1 MIIQSLIGIAAL
13 ILIAIPF
20 SESIQKIKVKFIIYA
35 LLIQTSLAFILLE
48 IPFISS
54 FFDVMSMAVESLRL
68 SAIEGSS
75 FVFGYLGGG
84 DAPFEVSNNQNLPIF
99 AFTFLPMLIF
109 LSALSALLWHWKIL
123 PFLIKLLAKLFEKPL
138 DAKGPIGLAATANIF
153 LGQLEAPLLIK
164 PYLNKMN
171 QRDLLIIMTVGM
183 STIAGSVMVLYITWL
198 DDKFTGVIGHFLTA
212 SILSVPAAIM
222 FSNILIPSAQT
233 ELKTAKE
240 DLKMYESSMDAI
252 SVGTKD
258 GLNMFLS
265 VIASLIVFLSLV
277 ALADFIL
284 GIFPDVYGEPISL
297 QRIAAFIFAPIAWLM
312 GIPFAEI
319 IPAGNLLGTK
329 TIFNELIAFNDLRD
343 LDTNVL
349 SERSQLIM
357 LYGICGFANISSV
370 GILLG
375 GLSAICP
382 DIRGTLLKIA
392 FRALFAATLAS
403 CLTGTVVS
411 LFI

>member
-1 MIIQSLIGIAAL
+1 MIIQSLIGIVVL
-13 ILIAIPF
+13 ILIALPF
-20 SESIQKIKVKFIIYA
+20 SESIQEIKVKFISYA
-35 LLIQTSLAFILLE
+35 LLIQISLAFILLE

-54 FFDVMSMAVESLRL
+54 FFDVMSIAVESLRL

-84 DAPFEVSNNQNLPIF
+84 EAPFEVSNNQNLPIF

-198 DDKFTGVIGHFLTA
+198 DDKFSGVIGHFLTA

-277 ALADFIL
+277 ALADFML
-284 GIFPDVYGEPISL
+284 GIIPNVYGEPISL

-312 GIPFAEI
+312 GIPFSEI

-343 LDTNVL
+343 LDTNIL

-392 FRALFAATLAS
+392 FRGLFAATLAS

>member
-1 MIIQSLIGIAAL
+1 MIIQSLIGIVVL
-13 ILIAIPF
+13 ILIALPF
-20 SESIQKIKVKFIIYA
+20 SESIQEIKVKFIIYA

-54 FFDVMSMAVESLRL
+54 FFDVMSIAVESLRL

-84 DAPFEVSNNQNLPIF
+84 EAPFEVSNNQNLPIF

-198 DDKFTGVIGHFLTA
+198 DDKYSGVIGHFLTA

-277 ALADFIL
+277 ALADFML
-284 GIFPDVYGEPISL
+284 GIIPNVYGEPLSL

-312 GIPFAEI
+312 GIPFSEI

-343 LDTNVL
+343 LDTNIL

>member
-1 MIIQSLIGIAAL
+1 MIIQSLIGIVTL
-13 ILIAIPF
+13 IFIAIPF
-20 SESIQKIKVKFIIYA
+20 SESIQKIKVKFIVYA

-123 PFLIKLLAKLFEKPL
+123 PFLIMLLAKLFEKPL

-284 GIFPDVYGEPISL
+284 GIFPNVYGEPISL
-297 QRIAAFIFAPIAWLM
+297 QRIAAFIFAPIVWLM
-312 GIPFAEI
+312 GIPFSEI

-343 LDTNVL
+343 LDTNIL

-411 LFI
+411 LFV

>member
-1 MIIQSLIGIAAL
+1 MIIQSLIGIVAL

-171 QRDLLIIMTVGM
+171 QRDLLIIMTFGM

-284 GIFPDVYGEPISL
+284 GIFPNVYGEPISL

>member
-1 MIIQSLIGIAAL
+1 MIIQSLIGIVVL
-13 ILIAIPF
+13 ILIALPF
-20 SESIQKIKVKFIIYA
+20 SESIQEIKVKFIIYA
-35 LLIQTSLAFILLE
+35 LLIQTSLAFILIE

-54 FFDVMSMAVESLRL
+54 FFDVMSIAVESLRL

-84 DAPFEVSNNQNLPIF
+84 EAPFEVSNNQNLPIF

-198 DDKFTGVIGHFLTA
+198 DDKFSGVIGHFLTA

-277 ALADFIL
+277 ALADFML
-284 GIFPDVYGEPISL
+284 GIIPNVYGEPLSL

-312 GIPFAEI
+312 GIPFSEI

-343 LDTNVL
+343 LDTDIL

>member
-1 MIIQSLIGIAAL
+1 MIIQSLIGIVVL
-13 ILIAIPF
+13 ILIALPF
-20 SESIQKIKVKFIIYA
+20 SESIQEIKVKFISYA

-54 FFDVMSMAVESLRL
+54 FFDVMSIAVESLRL

-84 DAPFEVSNNQNLPIF
+84 EAPFEVSNNQNLPIF

-123 PFLIKLLAKLFEKPL
+123 PFLIKLLAKLIEKPL

-198 DDKFTGVIGHFLTA
+198 DDKFLGVIGHFLTA

-240 DLKMYESSMDAI
+240 DLKMYEGSMDAI

-277 ALADFIL
+277 ALADFML
-284 GIFPDVYGEPISL
+284 GIIPNVYGEPLSL

-319 IPAGNLLGTK
+319 IPAGNLLVQK
-329 TIFNELIAFNDLRD
+329 QFL
-343 LDTNVL
+343 TN
-349 SERSQLIM
+349 
-357 LYGICGFANISSV
+357 
-370 GILLG
+370 
-375 GLSAICP
+375 
-382 DIRGTLLKIA
+382 
-392 FRALFAATLAS
+392 
-403 CLTGTVVS
+403 
-411 LFI
+411 

>member
-1 MIIQSLIGIAAL
+1 MIIQSLIGIVAL

-240 DLKMYESSMDAI
+240 DLKMYDSSMDAI

-284 GIFPDVYGEPISL
+284 GIFPNVYGESISL

-343 LDTNVL
+343 LDTIIL

>member
-1 MIIQSLIGIAAL
+1 MIIQSLIGIVVL
-13 ILIAIPF
+13 ILIALPF
-20 SESIQKIKVKFIIYA
+20 SESIQKIKVKFISYA
-35 LLIQTSLAFILLE
+35 LLIQISLAFILLE

-54 FFDVMSMAVESLRL
+54 FFDVMSIAVESLRL

-84 DAPFEVSNNQNLPIF
+84 EAPFEVSNNQNLPIF

-198 DDKFTGVIGHFLTA
+198 DDKFSGVIGHFLTA

-277 ALADFIL
+277 ALADFML
-284 GIFPDVYGEPISL
+284 GIIPNVYGEPLSL

-312 GIPFAEI
+312 GIPFSEI

-343 LDTNVL
+343 LDTNIL

>member
-1 MIIQSLIGIAAL
+1 MIIQSLIGIVVL
-13 ILIAIPF
+13 ILIALPF
-20 SESIQKIKVKFIIYA
+20 SKSIQEIKVKFIIYA

-54 FFDVMSMAVESLRL
+54 FFDVMSIAVESLRL

-84 DAPFEVSNNQNLPIF
+84 EAPFEVSNNQNLPIF

-198 DDKFTGVIGHFLTA
+198 DDKFSGVIGHFLTA

-277 ALADFIL
+277 ALADFML
-284 GIFPDVYGEPISL
+284 GIIPNVYGEPLSL

-312 GIPFAEI
+312 GIPFSEI

-343 LDTNVL
+343 LDTNIL

>member
-1 MIIQSLIGIAAL
+1 MIVQSLIGIVGL
-13 ILIAIPF
+13 ILISLPF
-20 SESIQKIKVKFIIYA
+20 SESIQKIKVKFIIFA
-35 LLIQTSLAFILLE
+35 LFIQISLAFLLLE

-84 DAPFEVSNNQNLPIF
+84 DAPFEISNNQNLPIF

-123 PFLIKLLAKLFEKPL
+123 PLLIKLLAKLFERPL

-198 DDKFTGVIGHFLTA
+198 DNKFSGVIGHFLTA

-233 ELKTAKE
+233 ELKTVKE

-277 ALADFIL
+277 ALADFL
-284 GIFPDVYGEPISL
+284 LAIFPNVYGEPISL
-297 QRIAAFIFAPIAWLM
+297 QRIAALIFAPIAWLM

-329 TIFNELIAFNDLRD
+329 TIFNELIAFNDLRE
-343 LDTNVL
+343 LNTSIL

>member
-1 MIIQSLIGIAAL
+1 MIIQSLIGIVVL
-13 ILIAIPF
+13 ILIALPF
-20 SESIQKIKVKFIIYA
+20 SESIQEIKVKFIIYA
-35 LLIQTSLAFILLE
+35 LLIQTSLAFILIE

-54 FFDVMSMAVESLRL
+54 FFDVMSIAVESLRL

-84 DAPFEVSNNQNLPIF
+84 EAPFEVSNNQNLPIF

-198 DDKFTGVIGHFLTA
+198 DDKFSGVIGHFLTA

-277 ALADFIL
+277 ALADFML
-284 GIFPDVYGEPISL
+284 GIIPNVYGEPLSL

-312 GIPFAEI
+312 GIPFSEI

-343 LDTNVL
+343 LDTNIL
-349 SERSQLIM
+349 GERSQLIM

>member
-1 MIIQSLIGIAAL
+1 MIIQSLIGIVVL
-13 ILIAIPF
+13 ILIALPF

-35 LLIQTSLAFILLE
+35 LLIQISLAFILLE

-54 FFDVMSMAVESLRL
+54 FFDVMSIAVESLRL

-84 DAPFEVSNNQNLPIF
+84 EAPFEVSNNQNLPIF

-198 DDKFTGVIGHFLTA
+198 DDKFSGVIGHFLTA

-277 ALADFIL
+277 ALADFML
-284 GIFPDVYGEPISL
+284 GIIPNVYGEPLSL

-312 GIPFAEI
+312 GIPFSEI

-343 LDTNVL
+343 LDTNIL

>member
-1 MIIQSLIGIAAL
+1 MIIQSLIGIVVL
-13 ILIAIPF
+13 ILIAFPF
-20 SESIQKIKVKFIIYA
+20 SESIQEIKVKFIIYD
-35 LLIQTSLAFILLE
+35 LLIQTSLAFILIE

-54 FFDVMSMAVESLRL
+54 FFDVMSIAVESLRL

-84 DAPFEVSNNQNLPIF
+84 EAPFEVSNNQNLPIF

-109 LSALSALLWHWKIL
+109 LSALSALLWHWKLL

-198 DDKFTGVIGHFLTA
+198 DDKFSGVIGHFLTA

-277 ALADFIL
+277 ALADFML
-284 GIFPDVYGEPISL
+284 GIIPNVYGEPLSL

-312 GIPFAEI
+312 GIPFSEI

-343 LDTNVL
+343 LDTNIL

>member
-1 MIIQSLIGIAAL
+1 MIIQSLIGIVVL
-13 ILIAIPF
+13 ILIALPF
-20 SESIQKIKVKFIIYA
+20 SESIQEIKVKFIIYA
-35 LLIQTSLAFILLE
+35 LLIQTSLAFILIE

-54 FFDVMSMAVESLRL
+54 FFDVMSIAVESLRL

-84 DAPFEVSNNQNLPIF
+84 EAPFEVSNNQNLPIF

-198 DDKFTGVIGHFLTA
+198 DDKFLGVIGHFLTA

-277 ALADFIL
+277 ALADFML
-284 GIFPDVYGEPISL
+284 GIIPNVYGEPLSL

-312 GIPFAEI
+312 GIPFSEI

-343 LDTNVL
+343 LDTNIL

>member
-1 MIIQSLIGIAAL
+1 MIIQSLIGIVAL

-123 PFLIKLLAKLFEKPL
+123 PFLIKLLAKLFENPL

-198 DDKFTGVIGHFLTA
+198 DDKFTGVISHFLTA

-284 GIFPDVYGEPISL
+284 GIFPNVYGEPISL

>member
-1 MIIQSLIGIAAL
+1 MIIQSLIGIVVL
-13 ILIAIPF
+13 ILIALPF
-20 SESIQKIKVKFIIYA
+20 SESIQEIKVKFIIYA

-54 FFDVMSMAVESLRL
+54 FFDVMSIAVESLRL

-84 DAPFEVSNNQNLPIF
+84 EAPFEVSNNQNLPIF

-198 DDKFTGVIGHFLTA
+198 DDKFSGVIGHFLTA

-277 ALADFIL
+277 ALADFML
-284 GIFPDVYGEPISL
+284 GIIPNVYGEPISL

-312 GIPFAEI
+312 GIPFSEI

-343 LDTNVL
+343 LDTNIL

-357 LYGICGFANISSV
+357 LFGICGFANISSV

-375 GLSAICP
+375 GLSALCP

>member
-1 MIIQSLIGIAAL
+1 MIIQSLIGIVVL
-13 ILIAIPF
+13 ILIALPF
-20 SESIQKIKVKFIIYA
+20 SESIQEIKVKFIIYA

-54 FFDVMSMAVESLRL
+54 FFDVMSIAVESLRL

-84 DAPFEVSNNQNLPIF
+84 EAPFEVSNNQNLPIF

-183 STIAGSVMVLYITWL
+183 STIDGSVMVLYITWL
-198 DDKFTGVIGHFLTA
+198 DYKFSGVIGHFLTA

-233 ELKTAKE
+233 ELNTAKE

-277 ALADFIL
+277 ALADFML
-284 GIFPDVYGEPISL
+284 GIIPNVYGEPLSL

-312 GIPFAEI
+312 GIPFSEI

-343 LDTNVL
+343 LDTNIL

>member
-1 MIIQSLIGIAAL
+1 MIIQSLIGIVVL
-13 ILIAIPF
+13 ILIALPF
-20 SESIQKIKVKFIIYA
+20 SESIQEIKVKFIIYA

-54 FFDVMSMAVESLRL
+54 FFDVMSIAVESLRL

-84 DAPFEVSNNQNLPIF
+84 EAPFEVSNNQNLPIF

-198 DDKFTGVIGHFLTA
+198 DDKFSGVIGHFLTA

-277 ALADFIL
+277 ALADFML
-284 GIFPDVYGEPISL
+284 GIIPNVYGERISL

-312 GIPFAEI
+312 GIPFSEI

-343 LDTNVL
+343 LDTNIL

>member
-1 MIIQSLIGIAAL
+1 MIIQSLIGIVAL

-48 IPFISS
+48 IPFIST

-84 DAPFEVSNNQNLPIF
+84 EAPFEVSNNQNLPIF

-233 ELKTAKE
+233 ELKPAKE

-284 GIFPDVYGEPISL
+284 GIFPNVYGEPISL

-343 LDTNVL
+343 LDSNIL

>member
-1 MIIQSLIGIAAL
+1 MIIQSLIGIVVL
-13 ILIAIPF
+13 ILIALPF
-20 SESIQKIKVKFIIYA
+20 SESIQEIKVKFIIYA
-35 LLIQTSLAFILLE
+35 LLIQTSLAFILIE

-54 FFDVMSMAVESLRL
+54 FFDVMSIAVESLRL

-84 DAPFEVSNNQNLPIF
+84 EAPFEVSNNQDLPIF

-198 DDKFTGVIGHFLTA
+198 DEKFSGVIGHFLTA

-277 ALADFIL
+277 ALADFML
-284 GIFPDVYGEPISL
+284 GIIPNVYGEPLSL

-312 GIPFAEI
+312 GIPFSEI

-343 LDTNVL
+343 LDTNIL

>member
-1 MIIQSLIGIAAL
+1 MIIQSLIGIVVL
-13 ILIAIPF
+13 ILIALPF
-20 SESIQKIKVKFIIYA
+20 SESIQEIKVKFIIYA
-35 LLIQTSLAFILLE
+35 LLIQTSLAFILIE

-54 FFDVMSMAVESLRL
+54 FFDVMSIAVESLRL

-84 DAPFEVSNNQNLPIF
+84 EAPFEVSNNQNLPIF

-198 DDKFTGVIGHFLTA
+198 DDKFSGVIGHFLTA

-277 ALADFIL
+277 ALADFML
-284 GIFPDVYGEPISL
+284 GIIPNVYGEPLSL

-312 GIPFAEI
+312 GIPFSEI
-319 IPAGNLLGTK
+319 IPAANLLGTK

-343 LDTNVL
+343 LDTNIL

>member
-1 MIIQSLIGIAAL
+1 MIIQSLIGIVAL

-20 SESIQKIKVKFIIYA
+20 SESLQKIKVKFIIYA

-284 GIFPDVYGEPISL
+284 GIFPNVYGEPISL

-343 LDTNVL
+343 LDTNIL

>member
-1 MIIQSLIGIAAL
+1 MIIQSLIGIVTL
-13 ILIAIPF
+13 IFIAIPF
-20 SESIQKIKVKFIIYA
+20 SESIQKIKVKFIVYA

-138 DAKGPIGLAATANIF
+138 DAKGPIGLAASANIF

-284 GIFPDVYGEPISL
+284 GIFPNVYGEPISL

-312 GIPFAEI
+312 GIPFSEI

-343 LDTNVL
+343 LDTNIL

-411 LFI
+411 LFV

>member
-1 MIIQSLIGIAAL
+1 MIVQSLIGIVGL
-13 ILIAIPF
+13 ILISLPF
-20 SESIQKIKVKFIIYA
+20 SESIQKIKIKFIIYA
-35 LLIQTSLAFILLE
+35 LLIQISLAFLLLE

-84 DAPFEVSNNQNLPIF
+84 DAPFEISNNQNLPIF

-123 PFLIKLLAKLFEKPL
+123 PLLIKLLAKLFERPL

-198 DDKFTGVIGHFLTA
+198 DNKFSGVIGHFLTA

-233 ELKTAKE
+233 ELKTVKE

-277 ALADFIL
+277 ALADFL
-284 GIFPDVYGEPISL
+284 LAIFPNVYGEPISL
-297 QRIAAFIFAPIAWLM
+297 QRIAALIFAPIAWLM

-329 TIFNELIAFNDLRD
+329 TIFNELIAFNDLRE
-343 LDTNVL
+343 LNTSIL

>member
-1 MIIQSLIGIAAL
+1 MIIQSLIGIVVL
-13 ILIAIPF
+13 ILIALPF
-20 SESIQKIKVKFIIYA
+20 SESIQEIKVKFIIYA

-54 FFDVMSMAVESLRL
+54 FFDVMSIAVESLRL

-84 DAPFEVSNNQNLPIF
+84 EAPFEVSNNQNLPIF

-198 DDKFTGVIGHFLTA
+198 DDKFSGVIGHFLTA

-277 ALADFIL
+277 ALADFML
-284 GIFPDVYGEPISL
+284 GIIPNVYGEPLSL

-312 GIPFAEI
+312 GIPFSEI

-343 LDTNVL
+343 LDTNIL

-411 LFI
+411 FFI

>member
-1 MIIQSLIGIAAL
+1 MIIQSLIGIVVL
-13 ILIAIPF
+13 ILIALPF
-20 SESIQKIKVKFIIYA
+20 SESIQEIKVKFIIYA

-54 FFDVMSMAVESLRL
+54 FFDVMSIAVESLRL

-84 DAPFEVSNNQNLPIF
+84 EAPFEVSNNQNLPIF

-198 DDKFTGVIGHFLTA
+198 DDKFSGVIGHFLTA

-233 ELKTAKE
+233 ELKAAKE

-277 ALADFIL
+277 ALADFML
-284 GIFPDVYGEPISL
+284 GIIPNVYGEPLSL

-312 GIPFAEI
+312 GIPFSEI

-343 LDTNVL
+343 LDTNIL

>member
-1 MIIQSLIGIAAL
+1 MIIQSLIGIVAL
-13 ILIAIPF
+13 ILIALPF
-20 SESIQKIKVKFIIYA
+20 SESIQEIKVKFISYA
-35 LLIQTSLAFILLE
+35 LLIQISLAFILLE

-54 FFDVMSMAVESLRL
+54 FFDVMSIAVESLRL

-84 DAPFEVSNNQNLPIF
+84 EAPFEVSNNQNLPIF

-284 GIFPDVYGEPISL
+284 GIFPNVYGEPISL

>member
-1 MIIQSLIGIAAL
+1 MIIQSLIGIVVL
-13 ILIAIPF
+13 ILIALPF
-20 SESIQKIKVKFIIYA
+20 SESIQEIKVKFISYA
-35 LLIQTSLAFILLE
+35 LLIQISLAFILLE

-54 FFDVMSMAVESLRL
+54 FFDVMSIAVESLRL

-84 DAPFEVSNNQNLPIF
+84 EAPFEVSNNQNLPIF

-198 DDKFTGVIGHFLTA
+198 DDKFLGVIGHFLTA

-277 ALADFIL
+277 ALADFML
-284 GIFPDVYGEPISL
+284 GIIPNVYGEPISL

-312 GIPFAEI
+312 GIPFSEI

-343 LDTNVL
+343 LDTNIL

>member
-1 MIIQSLIGIAAL
+1 MIVQSLIGIVGL
-13 ILIAIPF
+13 ILISLPF
-20 SESIQKIKVKFIIYA
+20 SESIQKIKVKFIIFA
-35 LLIQTSLAFILLE
+35 LLIQISLAFILLE

-84 DAPFEVSNNQNLPIF
+84 DAPFEISNNQNLPIF

-123 PFLIKLLAKLFEKPL
+123 PLLIKLLAKLFERPL

-198 DDKFTGVIGHFLTA
+198 DNKFSGVIGHFLTA

-233 ELKTAKE
+233 ELKSVKE

-277 ALADFIL
+277 ALADFL
-284 GIFPDVYGEPISL
+284 LAIFPNVYGEPISL
-297 QRIAAFIFAPIAWLM
+297 QRIAALIFAPIAWLM

-329 TIFNELIAFNDLRD
+329 TIFNELIAFNDLRE
-343 LDTNVL
+343 LNTSIL

>member
-1 MIIQSLIGIAAL
+1 MIIQSLIGIVVL
-13 ILIAIPF
+13 ILIALPF
-20 SESIQKIKVKFIIYA
+20 SESIQEIKVKFIFYA

-54 FFDVMSMAVESLRL
+54 FFDVMSIAVESLRL

-84 DAPFEVSNNQNLPIF
+84 EAPFEVTNNQNLPIF

-153 LGQLEAPLLIK
+153 LGQLEAPLLNK

-198 DDKFTGVIGHFLTA
+198 DDKFSGVIGHFLTA

-284 GIFPDVYGEPISL
+284 GIFPNVYAEPISL

-312 GIPFAEI
+312 GIPFSEI

-343 LDTNVL
+343 LDTNIL

-403 CLTGTVVS
+403 CLTGTIVS

>member
-1 MIIQSLIGIAAL
+1 MIIQSLIGIVVL
-13 ILIAIPF
+13 ILIALPF
-20 SESIQKIKVKFIIYA
+20 SESIQEIKVKFIIYA

-54 FFDVMSMAVESLRL
+54 FFDVMSIAVESLRL

-84 DAPFEVSNNQNLPIF
+84 EAPFEVSNNQNLPIF

-198 DDKFTGVIGHFLTA
+198 DDKFSGVIGHFLTA

-233 ELKTAKE
+233 ELKPAKE

-277 ALADFIL
+277 ALADFML
-284 GIFPDVYGEPISL
+284 GIIPNVYGEPLSL

-312 GIPFAEI
+312 GIPFSEI

-343 LDTNVL
+343 LDTNIL

>member
-1 MIIQSLIGIAAL
+1 MIIQSLIGIVVL
-13 ILIAIPF
+13 ILIALPF
-20 SESIQKIKVKFIIYA
+20 SESIQEIKVKFIIYA

-54 FFDVMSMAVESLRL
+54 FFDVMSIAVESLRL

-84 DAPFEVSNNQNLPIF
+84 EAPFEVSNNQNLPIF

-198 DDKFTGVIGHFLTA
+198 DDKFSGVIGHFLTA

-277 ALADFIL
+277 ALADFML
-284 GIFPDVYGEPISL
+284 GIIPNVYGEPLSL

-312 GIPFAEI
+312 GIPFSEI

-343 LDTNVL
+343 LDTNIL

-370 GILLG
+370 VILLG

>member
-1 MIIQSLIGIAAL
+1 MIIQSLIGIVVL
-13 ILIAIPF
+13 ILIALPF
-20 SESIQKIKVKFIIYA
+20 SESIQEIKVKFIFYA

-54 FFDVMSMAVESLRL
+54 FFDVMSIAVESLRL

-84 DAPFEVSNNQNLPIF
+84 EAPFEVSNNQNLPIF

-198 DDKFTGVIGHFLTA
+198 DDKFSGVIGHFLTA

-277 ALADFIL
+277 ALADFML
-284 GIFPDVYGEPISL
+284 GIIPNVYGEPLSL

-312 GIPFAEI
+312 GIPFSEI

-343 LDTNVL
+343 LDTNIL

>member
-1 MIIQSLIGIAAL
+1 MIIQSLIGIVAL

-198 DDKFTGVIGHFLTA
+198 DDKFSGVIGHFLTA

-284 GIFPDVYGEPISL
+284 GIFPNVYGEPISL

>member
-1 MIIQSLIGIAAL
+1 MIIQSLIGIVAL

-123 PFLIKLLAKLFEKPL
+123 PFLIKLLAKLFERPL

-198 DDKFTGVIGHFLTA
+198 DDKFSGVIGHFLTA

-277 ALADFIL
+277 ALADFML
-284 GIFPDVYGEPISL
+284 GIIPNVYGEPLSL

-312 GIPFAEI
+312 GIPFSEI

-343 LDTNVL
+343 LDTNIL

>member
-1 MIIQSLIGIAAL
+1 MIIQSLIGIVVL
-13 ILIAIPF
+13 ILIALPF
-20 SESIQKIKVKFIIYA
+20 SESIQEIKVKFIIYA

-54 FFDVMSMAVESLRL
+54 FFDVMSIAVESLRL

-84 DAPFEVSNNQNLPIF
+84 EAPFEVSNNQNLPIF

-198 DDKFTGVIGHFLTA
+198 DDKFSGVIGHFLTA

-284 GIFPDVYGEPISL
+284 GIIPNVYGEPISL

-312 GIPFAEI
+312 GVPFSEI

-343 LDTNVL
+343 LDTNIL

>member
-1 MIIQSLIGIAAL
+1 MIIQSFIGIVAL

-284 GIFPDVYGEPISL
+284 GIFPNVYGEPISL